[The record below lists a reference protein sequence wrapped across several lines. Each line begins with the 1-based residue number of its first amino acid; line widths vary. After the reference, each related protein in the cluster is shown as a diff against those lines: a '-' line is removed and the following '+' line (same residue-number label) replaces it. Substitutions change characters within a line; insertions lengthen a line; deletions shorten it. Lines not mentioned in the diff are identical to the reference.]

1 MLYACPCCF
10 FLCACSCACAQ
21 HDDDF
26 DVYPCFSFT
35 HYAYKGGEQPAGW
48 TRDFAQVLS
57 PVPPLPSHPRLGGG
71 DGSMLLLGEELI
83 VFVRRQAGWDLA
95 HDDECHVHGT
105 TRSGSGQSY
114 DYGCGWMDG
123 WVDVDGWVGRCRN
136 GWCKF

>member
-1 MLYACPCCF
+1 MRALVVF
-10 FLCACSCACAQ
+10 FCVRVRVRMRAHRTTTTLMFIRAFHLHIMHIKVGSSRLAGPEILRRCSRPSP
-21 HDDDF
+21 HF
-26 DVYPCFSFT
+26 LR
-35 HYAYKGGEQPAGW
+35 
-48 TRDFAQVLS
+48 TRDW
-57 PVPPLPSHPRLGGG
+57 GGG